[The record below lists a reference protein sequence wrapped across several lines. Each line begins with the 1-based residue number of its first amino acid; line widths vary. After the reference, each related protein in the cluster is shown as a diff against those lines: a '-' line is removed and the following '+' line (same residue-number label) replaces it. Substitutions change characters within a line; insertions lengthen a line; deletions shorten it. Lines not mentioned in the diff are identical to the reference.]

1 MIAWPVPYRSRVGL
15 ELQRPLA
22 GPRKMSCHLLAEAL
36 VLHQTWGLLSKTRPP
51 LPPPSLPP
59 PRPRFAA
66 HAVWRT
72 TGLYTNPVGHGVLT
86 IPTNS
91 LASATFHTIEIAHLP
106 AIRSTTATRPHYPLH
121 TDSLTAGKPDLP
133 TRPSSLLPE
142 RRSPRN
148 SILAFANELDRV
160 LIAASTAS
168 LDIDYTHH
176 KIASADLLK
185 AAMNKLL
192 NRKKSPEDILTT
204 NGDAYGAQ
212 SSSGPT
218 SPILKKSATSRWK
231 KQRRQPEP
239 KPEPEVNIGAAL
251 PSTDDFRTSLLMPN
265 LSARFS
271 MLRDQDPDSLIGKAS
286 DDSVLQPRR
295 RSRMNELGFGSG
307 PSGLNDIA
315 EVQSI
320 NSSIRP
326 PFANEKHHSFASED
340 GYGSE
345 SDSVHNG
352 SIMSRSRPGE
362 GNIMFGGRQKV
373 FKIPTS
379 GASSTKL
386 GRAVYE
392 DDIGMSAFQ
401 RYRKERGTQDG
412 NDFDQEDPEFDF
424 GLDQTNNAEQ
434 DDGNDA
440 RTPNDSAKDLSHSP
454 SLSSYDKKRSTSS
467 TARSEAR
474 SSTAATSVA
483 SQPVGA
489 TPSPLA
495 ISSQAPA
502 ATTTPSVP
510 NVKRSDTKTRRLY
523 EQGLDQ
529 HMQEQ
534 QTSAM
539 SRLNSIQR
547 QRSVQQGGKQSPP
560 VLQTAKSASNLQEKN
575 SQPVFA
581 LRAQSPPP
589 TRGLTPLV
597 TFGSLSKASF
607 NNPSPAAS
615 VPHSPVSPQEFDST
629 PLTQALE
636 PGDRGKATALGAFN
650 KPAQQFDEKQYLE
663 RQQQLQRSQSRG
675 AIRKDAFQ
683 QRIGR
688 FEKMERERDASEG
701 AERSRSSSAP
711 RGVPRRGDSLRK
723 KPESTKAYN
732 VFHQAASQ
740 LPPIAQSADPDS
752 ESEQPKQDDV
762 SGAQQYDTHRTFFG
776 NISASESEDEDDD
789 QSIRSDNRSQVDHAY
804 GPLPGRW
811 QPTPLPSVSEHPA
824 TRDRDSKPSLAE
836 EDEDAEMAMAP
847 QPLRP
852 TPSSQ
857 SLRNDAQAQSPRP
870 DSQAEN
876 IRVEI
881 PAEHPAEVAALDS
894 PTLGPSATEGLS
906 GMVHHLRQK
915 SNQSSLYPN
924 DNGDDVPELPG
935 MPPSARNTYLG
946 THDNTDSRTES
957 RIESFNASNP
967 WDLDEID
974 NAYNLA
980 EAERSPTS
988 PVEVHAFSQ
997 DPNPHASTYSNNF
1010 NVRESAGSQ
1019 YPASLNAPTW
1029 QTELS
1034 KHHTRDASTA
1044 TQQERDAFANEL
1056 AARRAAIQESMRSY
1070 AEQDTS
1076 SRNVSPAPSAGGAKK
1091 AFGMLRAKPSRESVA
1106 PSKAMKMLGLGASPS
1121 TTNVNSQYERSEQ
1134 SMDMSRSRNDSVS
1147 RPPPVPPGQP
1157 RTMASSEWP
1166 QGRPRGDSETS
1177 NPIKQ
1182 LAGRVSQARSR
1193 SNSEATTGRS
1203 RSGTA
1208 NYRDDPERTL
1218 SEGISEGAEAVFPD
1232 STPKTSSDAAQSSFE
1247 EGQRARARS
1256 NSRPPAMSTLQN
1268 PTPPHSGTNTPQG
1281 ASFKEHPMP
1290 IVQPRSGAL
1299 RKKTIS
1305 KFDISEPTLISSTSN
1320 VDTIELPEG
1329 ASLRNGMDEPPP
1341 VPPINPKRRG
1351 TRKLFGLGRSDMSED
1366 AKSYSNYGRS
1376 KTPDPWMSRPTPE
1389 PDFSSAPP
1397 QVRKAS
1403 NAGFAASEFES
1414 NSTPALQQYGF
1425 PSSSSGAGTPTSPE
1439 RVERAPLPQN
1449 APMEGGIER
1458 ERKERKFSC
1467 ITRSPLYFPRGVECL
1482 LPVPSGCGRDGCMG
1496 SWIMEG
1502 CSCFRQR
1509 TPLQGR
1515 RGLVTTAFIS

>member
-1 MIAWPVPYRSRVGL
+1 
-15 ELQRPLA
+15 
-22 GPRKMSCHLLAEAL
+22 
-36 VLHQTWGLLSKTRPP
+36 
-51 LPPPSLPP
+51 
-59 PRPRFAA
+59 
-66 HAVWRT
+66 
-72 TGLYTNPVGHGVLT
+72 
-86 IPTNS
+86 
-91 LASATFHTIEIAHLP
+91 
-106 AIRSTTATRPHYPLH
+106 
-121 TDSLTAGKPDLP
+121 
-133 TRPSSLLPE
+133 
-142 RRSPRN
+142 
-148 SILAFANELDRV
+148 
-160 LIAASTAS
+160 
-168 LDIDYTHH
+168 
-176 KIASADLLK
+176 
-185 AAMNKLL
+185 MNKLL
-192 NRKKSPEDILTT
+192 NRKKSPEDIITT
-204 NGDAYGAQ
+204 NGDANGAQ
-212 SSSGPT
+212 SGSGPT
-218 SPILKKSATSRWK
+218 SPSLKKSATSRWK
-231 KQRRQPEP
+231 KQKKQQPEP
-239 KPEPEVNIGAAL
+239 KPEPELNIGAAL

-326 PFANEKHHSFASED
+326 PFAYEKHKSFASED

-401 RYRKERGTQDG
+401 RYRKERGPQDG

-424 GLDQTNNAEQ
+424 GLDQTNNPEQ

-483 SQPVGA
+483 SQPVAA

-502 ATTTPSVP
+502 ATPSVP

-529 HMQEQ
+529 HIQEQ

-589 TRGLTPLV
+589 NRGLTPLV
-597 TFGSLSKASF
+597 TFGSLSKASS

-615 VPHSPVSPQEFDST
+615 VPHSPVSPQEFDTT

-688 FEKMERERDASEG
+688 FEKMDRDRDASEG
-701 AERSRSSSAP
+701 AERSRSSPAP

-723 KPESTKAYN
+723 KPESSKAYN
-732 VFHQAASQ
+732 AFHQAANQ

-752 ESEQPKQDDV
+752 ESEEPKQEDV
-762 SGAQQYDTHRTFFG
+762 SEAQQYDTHRTFFG

-789 QSIRSDNRSQVDHAY
+789 QSIRSDNRAQGDHAY
-804 GPLPGRW
+804 GPPPGRW

-824 TRDRDSKPSLAE
+824 TRDRNSKPSLAE
-836 EDEDAEMAMAP
+836 EDEDAEMAP

-852 TPSSQ
+852 TASSQ
-857 SLRNDAQAQSPRP
+857 SLRNDAQAETVGADVEAESTR
-870 DSQAEN
+870 DETQAEN
-876 IRVEI
+876 TGVDTQS
-881 PAEHPAEVAALDS
+881 EHPVEAAALDS

-915 SNQSSLYPN
+915 SNQSSVYPN
-924 DNGDDVPELPG
+924 DNGEDIPELPG
-935 MPPSARNTYLG
+935 MPPSARNTFLG
-946 THDNTDSRTES
+946 AHSNTESRTES

-974 NAYNLA
+974 SAYNLA
-980 EAERSPTS
+980 EADRSPTS
-988 PVEVHAFSQ
+988 PVEVNAFSQ
-997 DPNPHASTYSNNF
+997 NPNPHASTYSNTI

-1019 YPASLNAPTW
+1019 YPASVNAPTW
-1029 QTELS
+1029 QAELS

-1056 AARRAAIQESMRSY
+1056 AARRAAIQESMRSH

-1121 TTNVNSQYERSEQ
+1121 TANVNSQYERSEQ
-1134 SMDMSRSRNDSVS
+1134 SMDMSRPRNDSVSMS

-1157 RTMASSEWP
+1157 RTMAYSEWP

-1193 SNSEATTGRS
+1193 SNSEVTTGRS

-1218 SEGISEGAEAVFPD
+1218 SEGIDEGAEPVFPET
-1232 STPKTSSDAAQSSFE
+1232 TPKTSSDAAQSSFE
-1247 EGQRARARS
+1247 EGRRTRARS
-1256 NSRPPAMSTLQN
+1256 NSRPPATSSYFDSKHLQNPNNPASRLATGNATPMYSPAGSSARPSPSVSPIAQN

-1281 ASFKEHPMP
+1281 ASFKEHPVP

-1329 ASLRNGMDEPPP
+1329 ASLKNGMDGPPP

-1351 TRKLFGLGRSDMSED
+1351 TRKLFGLGRSEMSED
-1366 AKSYSNYGRS
+1366 ATSYSNYGRS

-1389 PDFSSAPP
+1389 PDFSAPR
-1397 QVRKAS
+1397 VRKAS

-1425 PSSSSGAGTPTSPE
+1425 PAHLHGGPTSPE
-1439 RVERAPLPQN
+1439 RVERAPMPQN
-1449 APMEGGIER
+1449 APMEGGM
-1458 ERKERKFSC
+1458 F
-1467 ITRSPLYFPRGVECL
+1467 
-1482 LPVPSGCGRDGCMG
+1482 
-1496 SWIMEG
+1496 
-1502 CSCFRQR
+1502 
-1509 TPLQGR
+1509 
-1515 RGLVTTAFIS
+1515 

>member
-1 MIAWPVPYRSRVGL
+1 M
-15 ELQRPLA
+15 
-22 GPRKMSCHLLAEAL
+22 
-36 VLHQTWGLLSKTRPP
+36 
-51 LPPPSLPP
+51 
-59 PRPRFAA
+59 
-66 HAVWRT
+66 
-72 TGLYTNPVGHGVLT
+72 
-86 IPTNS
+86 
-91 LASATFHTIEIAHLP
+91 
-106 AIRSTTATRPHYPLH
+106 
-121 TDSLTAGKPDLP
+121 
-133 TRPSSLLPE
+133 
-142 RRSPRN
+142 
-148 SILAFANELDRV
+148 
-160 LIAASTAS
+160 ASTSGSPA
-168 LDIDYTHH
+168 HNQ
-176 KIASADLLK
+176 IASADLLK

-204 NGDAYGAQ
+204 NSDAHGAQ

-231 KQRRQPEP
+231 KQRKQPEP

-326 PFANEKHHSFASED
+326 PFAYEKHHSFASED

-373 FKIPTS
+373 YKIPTS
-379 GASSTKL
+379 GPSSTKL
-386 GRAVYE
+386 GRALYE

-424 GLDQTNNAEQ
+424 GLDQPNNPEQ

-483 SQPVGA
+483 SQPVAA

-502 ATTTPSVP
+502 AATPSVP

-547 QRSVQQGGKQSPP
+547 QRSLQQGGKQSPP

-597 TFGSLSKASF
+597 TFGSLSKASS

-723 KPESTKAYN
+723 KPESSKAYN

-752 ESEQPKQDDV
+752 ESEQPKQDDAA
-762 SGAQQYDTHRTFFG
+762 GAQQYDTHRTFFG
-776 NISASESEDEDDD
+776 NISASDSEDEEDD
-789 QSIRSDNRSQVDHAY
+789 QSVRSDNRSQVDHAY
-804 GPLPGRW
+804 GPPPGRW

-836 EDEDAEMAMAP
+836 EDEDAEMAP

-857 SLRNDAQAQSPRP
+857 SLRNDAQAENPRP

-876 IRVEI
+876 IRVES
-881 PAEHPAEVAALDS
+881 PAEGMRADTQAQNPIEVAALDS

-924 DNGDDVPELPG
+924 DNGDDIPELPG

-946 THDNTDSRTES
+946 THINTDSRTES
-957 RIESFNASNP
+957 GIESFNASNP

-980 EAERSPTS
+980 EADHSPTS
-988 PVEVHAFSQ
+988 PVEVNAFSQ
-997 DPNPHASTYSNNF
+997 NLNPHASTYSNII

-1019 YPASLNAPTW
+1019 YPASVNAPTW

-1106 PSKAMKMLGLGASPS
+1106 PSKAMKMLGLGASAS

-1134 SMDMSRSRNDSVS
+1134 SMDMSRPRNDSVS
-1147 RPPPVPPGQP
+1147 RAPPVPSGQP
-1157 RTMASSEWP
+1157 RTMVSSEWP

-1177 NPIKQ
+1177 NPFKQ

-1208 NYRDDPERTL
+1208 NHRDDPERTL
-1218 SEGISEGAEAVFPD
+1218 SEGINEGAEAVFPE

-1247 EGQRARARS
+1247 EGHRARARS
-1256 NSRPPAMSTLQN
+1256 NSRPPAMSSYFDSKHLQNPGNPANRLATGNATPLYSPAGSSARPSPSVSPIAQN

-1281 ASFKEHPMP
+1281 ASFKEHPVP

-1351 TRKLFGLGRSDMSED
+1351 TRKLFGLGRSEMSED
-1366 AKSYSNYGRS
+1366 ATSYSNFGRS

-1389 PDFSSAPP
+1389 PDFSSAP

-1403 NAGFAASEFES
+1403 TPGLAASEFES

-1425 PSSSSGAGTPTSPE
+1425 PSSGGPVSPE

-1449 APMEGGIER
+1449 APMEGGM
-1458 ERKERKFSC
+1458 F
-1467 ITRSPLYFPRGVECL
+1467 
-1482 LPVPSGCGRDGCMG
+1482 
-1496 SWIMEG
+1496 
-1502 CSCFRQR
+1502 
-1509 TPLQGR
+1509 
-1515 RGLVTTAFIS
+1515 